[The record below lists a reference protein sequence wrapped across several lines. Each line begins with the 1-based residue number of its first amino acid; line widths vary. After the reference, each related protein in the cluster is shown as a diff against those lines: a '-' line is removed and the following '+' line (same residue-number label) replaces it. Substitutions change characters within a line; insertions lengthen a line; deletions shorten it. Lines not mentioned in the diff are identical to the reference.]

1 MAWEFIEYALNR
13 DVENSLPT
21 NRVKL
26 LEKATAEEYI
36 GNEWGQYF
44 LRDGMP
50 LPKYDTVNFNGMEYT
65 YHEVTEEEKATLLY
79 MMDTA
84 QCVNAADEILWRIII
99 GEAVPFF
106 QGQRTAEEAAAL
118 IQSRINLYLKENQ

>member
-1 MAWEFIEYALNR
+1 
-13 DVENSLPT
+13 D
-21 NRVKL
+21 
-26 LEKATAEEYI
+26 
-36 GNEWGQYF
+36 
-44 LRDGMP
+44 
-50 LPKYDTVNFNGMEYT
+50 
-65 YHEVTEEEKATLLY
+65 HEVTEEEKATLLY